1 MPRALKFPLICCGGL
16 IGLVMALA
24 VMLTP
29 ARAQEEPVPDFDL
42 NKTWEGTPRVGE
54 PLTFHVTATNNGGQA
69 IDLHLWDELPSTM
82 HYVSHSGSGARVCD
96 YDPFPPGTIAGNAI
110 CRYDTASTGQTLTMD
125 VTVIPTEAGTFT
137 NTIFL
142 QYVAP
147 QLGNAGFRINET
159 FPVTVLP
166 APTKQKQCKQ
176 GGYADFGF
184 ENQGEC
190 IAFVKDSS

>member
-1 MPRALKFPLICCGGL
+1 MPRALKSPLICCGGL
-16 IGLVMALA
+16 IGLVIALA

-29 ARAQEEPVPDFDL
+29 ARAQEEPSPDFDL
-42 NKTWEGTPRVGE
+42 NKTWAGTPRVGE
-54 PLTFHVTATNNGGQA
+54 SLTFHVTATNSGGQA
-69 IDLHLWDELPSTM
+69 IDLHLVDELPSTM
-82 HYVSHSGSGARVCD
+82 CYVSHTGPGARVCD

-110 CRYDTASTGQTLTMD
+110 CRYDTVITGQTLTMD
-125 VTVIPTEAGTFT
+125 VTVIPTEDGTFT

-159 FPVTVLP
+159 FLVTVLP
-166 APTKQKQCKQ
+166 APTKPKQCKR

-184 ENQGEC
+184 ENQDEC
-190 IAFVKDSS
+190 RAFVKESS